1 MPSTRV
7 TRSPSS
13 RWSERALKMAQF
25 GTVFSDHILVANY
38 ENGQWGEP
46 EIVPYGPLPLP
57 PAPSALHYGQAV
69 FAGFR
74 AHRTLGR
81 VRWRPTSLGQSAW
94 WLRNDMCEPF
104 PAALETS
111 NRPEITL
118 AACSRLVTRRNAA
131 IRASSGSTGWSAV
144 SLRSAG

>member
-1 MPSTRV
+1 MPSARA

-13 RWSERALKMAQF
+13 RWSERALETAQF

-69 FAGFR
+69 FEGFR
-74 AHRTLGR
+74 AHWIANGRHSVKAERSTFALSTSQLMRRCRCDLRRTT
-81 VRWRPTSLGQSAW
+81 VW
-94 WLRNDMCEPF
+94 
-104 PAALETS
+104 
-111 NRPEITL
+111 
-118 AACSRLVTRRNAA
+118 
-131 IRASSGSTGWSAV
+131 
-144 SLRSAG
+144 